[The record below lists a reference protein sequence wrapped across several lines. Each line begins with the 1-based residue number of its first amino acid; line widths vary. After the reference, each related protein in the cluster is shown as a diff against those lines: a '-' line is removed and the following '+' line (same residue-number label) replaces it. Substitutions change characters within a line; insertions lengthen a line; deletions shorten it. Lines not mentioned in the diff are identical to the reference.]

1 MSSQGR
7 NVFGAGN
14 NFTARPRGDDVL
26 CIPGLLGTLE
36 SSFHWMTNS
45 HTPLFERCVAEMLM
59 LAKRIS
65 AVEREEKKRQANG
78 ANGNVFFKEPP
89 MIERV
94 FKSL

>member
-45 HTPLFERCVAEMLM
+45 HTPSFERLM

-65 AVEREEKKRQANG
+65 AVEREEKKRQTNG
-78 ANGNVFFKEPP
+78 ANGNVSFKERP

-94 FKSL
+94 LKSL

>member
-7 NVFGAGN
+7 NVFGAGDN
-14 NFTARPRGDDVL
+14 LKARPRGDDVL

-45 HTPLFERCVAEMLM
+45 RTPSFERCVAEMLM

-65 AVEREEKKRQANG
+65 VVEREETTDKWGKKW
-78 ANGNVFFKEPP
+78 
-89 MIERV
+89 ERV
-94 FKSL
+94 LERTFHD